1 MLNKFLLIIAFLM
14 TVAPGFAQRGQVV
27 IETERAMSFGTRPC
41 FRMEF
46 DGAKEGLVEE
56 TWRDFA
62 KKRFKAKLKKDKK
75 SDEWTATQLTD
86 GIMGNDEF
94 AIYSTIEKT
103 SRGAALNVWIDAGA
117 NFLNRRD
124 NAGRTEEMA
133 RTLRDC
139 YYDVRRAI
147 INGELKAQE
156 DKIKDMEK
164 KQRNMQKDTDG
175 LRKDIETWTQ
185 KIKKA
190 EQDIVTNEK
199 AMEAN
204 LIDIENQ
211 RRAKEEI
218 ARRLENVENEGN

>member
-1 MLNKFLLIIAFLM
+1 MLNKLLLIIAFFM

-27 IETERAMSFGTRPC
+27 IETDRSMSFGTRPC

-46 DGAKEGLVEE
+46 DGAKEDLVEE
-56 TWRDFA
+56 TWRDYA

-75 SDEWTATQLTD
+75 SGEWAAAQLSD

-94 AIYSTIEKT
+94 SLYSTIEKT
-103 SRGAALNVWIDAGA
+103 SRGAALNVWVDAGA
-117 NFLNRRD
+117 YFLNRRD

-147 INGELKAQE
+147 ITNELKSQD

-164 KQRNMQKDTDG
+164 KQRNMQKDTEG
-175 LRKDIETWTQ
+175 LRKDIENWAQ

-190 EQDIVTNEK
+190 EQDIANNEK
-199 AMEAN
+199 AMEAG

-211 RRAKEEI
+211 RRVKEEI
-218 ARRLENVENEGN
+218 TRRLENVENEGN